1 MNKKFSTLVASVLLA
16 GAMGTVDAANYA
28 KFTKVPTAAEKVT
41 GKNYYQLTDN
51 SNKVLAML
59 PVSNGQYELKM
70 VATDD
75 ADATDLRYTLWQIVT
90 SGNAEAGYSYSFVNY
105 ATNMYLA
112 VSPNDAALLAKGG
125 TIAAPTANVKVGGNV
140 NVWKWVS
147 APDLNGGFANEHT
160 ALTSSF
166 GTARDSVVILS
177 AGTNAVGAV
186 KYAAKDFN
194 TTPTTGAL
202 SVIPADPAAIVL
214 GADDLNSMLWKGD
227 ATGKMK
233 LTFTDDVKGG
243 NPAAVNLFTKQAYKA
258 VPAVGFP
265 ANYTS
270 VAEDVTAS
278 AKWTLGYT
286 MDQNNAGELDNEYKD
301 MFEKEAAYY
310 NANAKAVFANAIK
323 ALLDKDEDGSTD
335 YHTAVW
341 GAYQGVGENVQGAAQ
356 GAEPLTLKDI
366 TDQIDKV
373 DLAKVKAIQNIT
385 GLDKVS
391 DEVLSSTLAAFKSA
405 LVSSL
410 SAHAF
415 NKGFNGVP
423 QTVYTE
429 LLGTDQEMDQI
440 IKAQDYA
447 AKVKEY
453 VTAEESAE
461 EAYEKAVATA
471 HTAFDKGA
479 AKHGWISLQANDLK
493 GDDATY
499 LAVDTSFLTKDAGAK
514 HLAFAVKNFKDK
526 NVRPNNEDR
535 TRMDLNGRFN
545 FQFVWHPASDSIV
558 IRTAGF
564 AKKADATPYWSMM
577 NAKENPNDLGMWR
590 ANIAAKGN
598 KYERTAISAKN
609 EGYELNLVKI
619 AVLADNH
626 REVTVGSS
634 EFTSE
639 KDVPVSTINTRISLN
654 AGSQYE
660 LATLPSGVYFFNLST
675 GVAAKK
681 YDNGKYYVAKFC
693 GNNTDYEAEETTQLY
708 GVAQDFGHM
717 PRTQWVV
724 VQNPGVA
731 GQQTVNIYNR
741 EFPTMKYE
749 NIQLYKGGDKKVFTM
764 FGFPTIS
771 VGDTLS
777 YALAAD
783 VKPLAGVLTDAYLG
797 YYKPNK
803 ENEFKLN
810 RMTMDYFSGIQL
822 GNFVDVAP
830 TANDTTVRVDVKGNK
845 ATFQLVPSA
854 DAKYGYEGSVAP
866 QLYRRYYT
874 IKVYDGNKLV
884 NDAKWI
890 ARDVANENTYKVT
903 ANAAEAVKF
912 YLKENNQIVTE
923 EGDTLCYHALVD
935 FDNAARVGVR
945 DGSLKFS
952 IEGVCS
958 EERVATFHVD
968 YDQSII
974 YRELKGNETTA
985 VAEGVEPFS
994 APCVANFFRARIA
1007 DKQYLFES
1015 ANQAQFNETGK
1026 GINFL
1031 GVRYEGGQF
1040 NDSTAMYVD
1049 TADVRNPYRP
1059 QYMLAVGTEIVAEGK
1074 YCPIHGFNAGCK
1086 EEHLLDVPAQVWG
1099 RYLINAQDSLNNA
1112 ANGADYQWEKQYTR
1126 LSFVHAMHTGD
1137 TLIVFKNGEYPLT
1150 NEGHKDYLKAM
1161 EWARAAAANTVT
1173 PNENDY
1179 VYVMNVKDR
1188 NGNNATKAFAQDYA
1202 NYKFMFRLV
1211 DDKDTRDF
1219 IIENHDNAW
1228 GLHNDT
1234 YTAAEN
1240 TGEYRAIK
1248 VQNGVPVIARF
1259 TSASEGMLNAEW
1271 WNIDERCTIP
1281 TANEGIEASEVSVV
1295 AANGAV
1301 IIKGAVGKNVV
1312 ITNVL
1317 GQTIANTVLS
1327 SDNATIAAPAGVVVV
1342 AVEGEAAVKA
1352 IVK

>member
-147 APDLNGGFANEHT
+147 APDLNGGFNGEHT

-233 LTFTDDVKGG
+233 LTFTKDVEGG
-243 NPAAVNLFTKQAYKA
+243 NPEAVNLFTKQAYRA

-265 ANYTS
+265 ANYGYVGDDKGWKVGIVSTTTTNPNEIDLSAYALVADQVIFAKQYDALVASLVKALGTGEAYTKSEDAYKKAMMALNEFHTNHIAGKTLSRVEWEKALNEFVPEQPLGEGEVGLAVYAALKSAYKTCVNNTVNLSTIAGNPIKASELTIATLVIKTNGSASDAWDAES
-270 VAEDVTAS
+270 VLKTKAETRKAEIKTAEDA
-278 AKWTLGYT
+278 L
-286 MDQNNAGELDNEYKD
+286 
-301 MFEKEAAYY
+301 
-310 NANAKAVFANAIK
+310 K
-323 ALLDKDEDGSTD
+323 ALASTE
-335 YHTAVW
+335 TSWREKMA
-341 GAYQGVGENVQGAAQ
+341 N
-356 GAEPLTLKDI
+356 
-366 TDQIDKV
+366 
-373 DLAKVKAIQNIT
+373 T
-385 GLDKVS
+385 GWV
-391 DEVLSSTLAAFKSA
+391 
-405 LVSSL
+405 
-410 SAHAF
+410 
-415 NKGFNGVP
+415 
-423 QTVYTE
+423 
-429 LLGTDQEMDQI
+429 
-440 IKAQDYA
+440 
-447 AKVKEY
+447 
-453 VTAEESAE
+453 
-461 EAYEKAVATA
+461 
-471 HTAFDKGA
+471 
-479 AKHGWISLQANDLK
+479 SLQANDET
-493 GDDATY
+493 DDSKKTY
-499 LAVDTSFLTKDAGAK
+499 LKVGTSFLTSAAGNK
-514 HLAFAVKNFKDK
+514 HLKMEHKTFADAM
-526 NVRPNNEDR
+526 PNAGVFNA
-535 TRMDLNGRFN
+535 TRQDLNGRYN
-545 FQFVWHPASDSIV
+545 FQFTWYPSQDSIV

-564 AKKADATPYWSMM
+564 AKKPENVANWEDMTSAT
-577 NAKENPNDLGMWR
+577 NPKDLGLWK
-590 ANIAAKGN
+590 AWGAASAYVDDNNKNYGNYQAIDASHDGAEQNI
-598 KYERTAISAKN
+598 I
-609 EGYELNLVKI
+609 KI

-634 EFTSE
+634 EYKAGAT
-639 KDVPVSTINTRISLN
+639 PVSTINTRISLN

-675 GVAAKK
+675 GVATKK

-783 VKPLAGVLTDAYLG
+783 VKPLAGVLTDSYLG
-797 YYKPNK
+797 YYKPED
-803 ENEFKLN
+803 ENQFKLN

-890 ARDVANENTYKVT
+890 AREEANENTYKVT
-903 ANAAEAVKF
+903 ANVAEAVKF

-1059 QYMLAVGTEIVAEGK
+1059 QYMLAVGVEKIAEGK
-1074 YCPIHGFNAGCK
+1074 WCPIHGTECK
-1086 EEHLLDVPAQVWG
+1086 DEHKIDVPAHVWG
-1099 RYLINAQDSLNNA
+1099 RYLINAQDSLANA
-1112 ANGADYQWEKQYTR
+1112 VNGAAYQWENQYTR
-1126 LSFVHAMHTGD
+1126 LAFVHAMHCND
-1137 TLIVFKNGEYPLT
+1137 TLVVFKNGKYPLT
-1150 NEGHKDYLKAM
+1150 SEGAKDFKTAV

-1219 IIENHDNAW
+1219 IIESHDNAW
-1228 GLHNDT
+1228 GLDNDT
-1234 YTAAEN
+1234 YTAGEN
-1240 TGEYRAIK
+1240 EDEYRAIK

-1259 TSASEGMLNAEW
+1259 ASASEGMLNAEW
-1271 WNIDERCTIP
+1271 WNIDERCTTP

-1301 IIKGAVGKNVV
+1301 IIKGAAGKNVV

>member
-16 GAMGTVDAANYA
+16 GAVGTVNAANYA
-28 KFTKVPTAAEKVT
+28 TYATNPTAAEEVVST
-41 GKNYYQLTDN
+41 NYYQLSDN
-51 SNKVLAML
+51 SNKVLAMV
-59 PVSNGQYELKM
+59 PNATGGYELKM
-70 VATDD
+70 VAT
-75 ADATDLRYTLWQIVT
+75 TDNEELRYTLWKIVT
-90 SGNAEAGYSYSFVNY
+90 SGNAEAGYSYAFVNY
-105 ATNMYLA
+105 ATNLYLA
-112 VSPNDAALLAKGG
+112 VNSNDATVLAKGG
-125 TIAAPTANVKVGGNV
+125 TIATPTGNVAVSGNV

-147 APDLNGGFANEHT
+147 APDLTGGFSNEHT
-160 ALTSSF
+160 TLTSSF
-166 GTARDSVVILS
+166 GTARDSVVILTTSNS
-177 AGTNAVGAV
+177 AVEAV
-186 KYAAKDFN
+186 KYAAKDYN
-194 TTPTTGAL
+194 TTPTTNVL
-202 SVIPADPAAIVL
+202 KVIPADPAAVVL
-214 GADDLNSMLWKGD
+214 GVDDLNSMLWKGD
-227 ATGKMK
+227 EKGKMK
-233 LTFTDDVKGG
+233 LTFTKDVEGG
-243 NPAAVNLFTKQAYKA
+243 DPEAVNLFTKQAYKA
-258 VPAVGFP
+258 VAAIGFP
-265 ANYTS
+265 AGYAYIDPTNKGWKYGITAAGTTGTAPVTDVQS
-270 VAEDVTAS
+270 YAQKYIAYVVATQQETA
-278 AKWTLGYT
+278 
-286 MDQNNAGELDNEYKD
+286 MNA
-301 MFEKEAAYY
+301 
-310 NANAKAVFANAIK
+310 
-323 ALLDKDEDGSTD
+323 
-335 YHTAVW
+335 
-341 GAYQGVGENVQGAAQ
+341 
-356 GAEPLTLKDI
+356 
-366 TDQIDKV
+366 
-373 DLAKVKAIQNIT
+373 VKAAMGT
-385 GLDKVS
+385 G
-391 DEVLSSTLAAFKSA
+391 A
-405 LVSSL
+405 
-410 SAHAF
+410 
-415 NKGFNGVP
+415 
-423 QTVYTE
+423 VYTAN
-429 LLGTDQEMDQI
+429 
-440 IKAQDYA
+440 K
-447 AKVKEY
+447 
-453 VTAEESAE
+453 S
-461 EAYEKAVATA
+461 AYEKAVGALNEFHTQVMTSKT
-471 HTAFDKGA
+471 TAFALSNSEFSKLLNEYVVTTISGFDANDAIYKALKSAYVSYVCNTVSAFGDIWSNASSSGVTVLCVGGSVSNAYA
-479 AKHGWISLQANDLK
+479 AEAALTAKLASLKSTTDVAKTALDADTTPATWKANMASTGWVSLQANYGESGTAKYLK
-493 GDDATY
+493 VGTE
-499 LAVDTSFLTKDAGAK
+499 FLTSKAGTK
-514 HLAFAVKNFKDK
+514 HLKMVQESFTDQMPHASVLNA
-526 NVRPNNEDR
+526 
-535 TRMDLNGRFN
+535 TRLDLNGRYN
-545 FQFVWHPASDSIV
+545 FQFTWFPAQDSIV

-564 AKKADATPYWSMM
+564 AMKPDDVANWTDMTPTTNPDDLGLWKASAA
-577 NAKENPNDLGMWR
+577 AKETTRGTLVSIDDAHKPF
-590 ANIAAKGN
+590 
-598 KYERTAISAKN
+598 EQ
-609 EGYELNLVKI
+609 NLIKI
-619 AVLADNH
+619 AVLADKH

-634 EFTSE
+634 EYVRGAT
-639 KDVPVSTINTRISLN
+639 PNSTINTRISLN

-660 LATLPSGVYFFNLST
+660 LTTLPSGVYFFNLST
-675 GVAAKK
+675 GLAAKK

-693 GNNTDYEAEETTQLY
+693 GSNGTDYEAEETTQLY

-724 VQNPGVA
+724 EQNPGVT

-783 VKPLAGVLTDAYLG
+783 VKPLAGVLTNAYLG
-797 YYKPNK
+797 YYKPED
-803 ENEFKLN
+803 ENQFKLN
-810 RMTMDYFSGIQL
+810 RMTMDYFSGIQI
-822 GNFVDVAP
+822 GNFVDVAS

-903 ANAAEAVKF
+903 ANANEAVKF

-935 FDNAARVGVR
+935 FDNTARVGVR

-985 VAEGVEPFS
+985 VAEGVEPFT

-1015 ANQAQFNETGK
+1015 AYQSQFNETDK

-1040 NDSTAMYVD
+1040 NDSTAIYVD
-1049 TADVRNPYRP
+1049 IADVRNPYRP
-1059 QYMLAVGTEIVAEGK
+1059 QYMLAVGTEIVAKGK
-1074 YCPIHGFNAGCK
+1074 YCPIHGFNADCK

-1112 ANGADYQWEKQYTR
+1112 VNGADYQWEKQYTR

-1188 NGNNATKAFAQDYA
+1188 NGNNATKAFVQDYA

-1219 IIENHDNAW
+1219 IIESHDNAW

-1240 TGEYRAIK
+1240 AGEYRAIK

-1271 WNIDERCTIP
+1271 WNIDERCTTP

-1295 AANGAV
+1295 SANGAV
-1301 IIKGAVGKNVV
+1301 IVKGAAGKNVV

-1327 SDNATIAAPAGVVVV
+1327 SDEAQIAVSAGVVVV

>member
-28 KFTKVPTAAEKVT
+28 KFTTAPTVAEVVKA
-41 GKNYYQLTDN
+41 GNFYQLETATAGT
-51 SNKVLAML
+51 VLGMFFNATT
-59 PVSNGQYELKM
+59 SQYELKT
-70 VATDD
+70 VAANGSSTDE
-75 ADATDLRYTLWQIVT
+75 LRSTLWTIMSQE
-90 SGNAEAGYSYSFVNY
+90 NAEGGYSYVFVNY
-105 ATNMYLA
+105 ASGLQLA
-112 VSPNDAALLAKGG
+112 INSQGAAVVKHPETAGNI
-125 TIAAPTANVKVGGNV
+125 TAPTANITAGGDV
-140 NVWKWVS
+140 AVWKWVP
-147 APDLNGGFANEHT
+147 APDPVSKSFAEVT
-160 ALTSSF
+160 LSAAF
-166 GTARDSVVILS
+166 GEKRDSVLVLTT
-177 AGTNAVGAV
+177 AGNFVGAE
-186 KYAAKDFN
+186 KYALKN
-194 TTPTTGAL
+194 Q
-202 SVIPADPAAIVL
+202 PANIATSTNLLKVKPASPAAVL
-214 GADDLNSMLWKGD
+214 LGVDDLNSMLWKGD
-227 ATGKMK
+227 ATNGKMK
-233 LTFTDDVKGG
+233 LTFTKDVEGG
-243 NPAAVNLFTKQAYKA
+243 NPEAVNLFTNQAYKA
-258 VPAVGFP
+258 VAAVGYPFNNYAVP
-265 ANYTS
+265 TTGTITAAALTTTALAAYEQAQYEATLAQAVRAALGTTDAKVVANAPIALSFAQALSAVATTDIDAMVTAIKS
-270 VAEDVTAS
+270 VANTDVNDAAKTAVEEAVRAAVLAYINTESNRGDGAAATILGEAVSGTTTGVVNVVSAASVTTVATADAAVKTYTDDVTAK
-278 AKWTLGYT
+278 ATP
-286 MDQNNAGELDNEYKD
+286 AAA
-301 MFEKEAAYY
+301 EKASVAT
-310 NANAKAVFANAIK
+310 VNAI
-323 ALLDKDEDGSTD
+323 
-335 YHTAVW
+335 TA
-341 GAYQGVGENVQGAAQ
+341 N
-356 GAEPLTLKDI
+356 
-366 TDQIDKV
+366 
-373 DLAKVKAIQNIT
+373 
-385 GLDKVS
+385 
-391 DEVLSSTLAAFKSA
+391 
-405 LVSSL
+405 
-410 SAHAF
+410 
-415 NKGFNGVP
+415 
-423 QTVYTE
+423 
-429 LLGTDQEMDQI
+429 
-440 IKAQDYA
+440 
-447 AKVKEY
+447 
-453 VTAEESAE
+453 
-461 EAYEKAVATA
+461 
-471 HTAFDKGA
+471 
-479 AKHGWISLQANDLK
+479 GWISLKA
-493 GDDATY
+493 DDGKY
-499 LAVDTSFLTKDAGAK
+499 LMLDTAYLTSDAGNK
-514 HLAFAVKNFKDK
+514 HLKFNLKQFADIKENSEGVYLDPTNK
-526 NVRPNNEDR
+526 
-535 TRMDLNGRFN
+535 TRLDLAGRYN
-545 FQFVWHPASDSIV
+545 FQFVWFPAQDSIS
-558 IRTAGF
+558 IRTAGY
-564 AKKADATPYWSMM
+564 AKLEDDDNATKPKYFRDLVLTAGTNYSAPKATDHTAASATG
-577 NAKENPNDLGMWR
+577 NAEQ
-590 ANIAAKGN
+590 
-598 KYERTAISAKN
+598 
-609 EGYELNLVKI
+609 NLVKI
-619 AVLADNH
+619 AVLANNH
-626 REVTVGSS
+626 REVTVGNS
-634 EFTSE
+634 EFAAE
-639 KDVPVSTINTRISLN
+639 NNYTINTKITLN
-654 AGSQYE
+654 ASSQYE
-660 LATLPSGVYFFNLST
+660 LTTLPSGVYFFNLST
-675 GVAAKK
+675 ELASRK
-681 YDNGKYYVAKFC
+681 YDAGKYYVVKFC
-693 GNNTDYEAEETTQLY
+693 GNNEDYEAEETTQLY

-724 VQNPGVA
+724 KQNPGVN

-741 EFPTMKYE
+741 EFPAQKYE
-749 NIQLYKGGDKKVFTM
+749 NIQLFKGGDKKVFAQ
-764 FGFPTIS
+764 FGIAT
-771 VGDTLS
+771 GDTLS
-777 YALAAD
+777 YALAAE
-783 VKPLAGVLTDAYLG
+783 VKPLAGVLTNAYLG
-797 YYKPNK
+797 YYKPED
-803 ENEFKLN
+803 ENQFKLN
-810 RMTMDYFSGIQL
+810 RMTMDYFSGIQI

-903 ANAAEAVKF
+903 ANANEAVKF

-923 EGDTLCYHALVD
+923 EGDTICYHALVD
-935 FDNAARVGVR
+935 FDNSARVGVR

-1015 ANQAQFNETGK
+1015 AYQSQFNETDK

-1040 NDSTAMYVD
+1040 NDSTAIYVD

-1112 ANGADYQWEKQYTR
+1112 VNGADYQWEKQYTR

-1219 IIENHDNAW
+1219 IIESHDNAW

-1240 TGEYRAIK
+1240 AGEYRAIK

-1271 WNIDERCTIP
+1271 WNIDERCTTP

-1295 AANGAV
+1295 SANGAV
-1301 IIKGAVGKNVV
+1301 IVKGAAGKNVV

-1327 SDNATIAAPAGVVVV
+1327 SDNAEIATPAGVVVV

>member
-16 GAMGTVDAANYA
+16 GAMGTVDAADYA
-28 KFTKVPTAAEKVT
+28 MFTTAPTAAEVVKA
-41 GKNYYQLTDN
+41 GNFYQLETATAGT
-51 SNKVLAML
+51 VLGMFR
-59 PVSNGQYELKM
+59 NTTTNQYELRT
-70 VATDD
+70 VAAASGSTDE
-75 ADATDLRYTLWQIVT
+75 LRSTLWTIMSQE
-90 SGNAEAGYSYSFVNY
+90 NAEGGYSYVFVNY
-105 ATNMYLA
+105 ASGLQLA
-112 VSPNDAALLAKGG
+112 INSQGAAVVKHPTTAG
-125 TIAAPTANVKVGGNV
+125 TISAPTANITVGGDV
-140 NVWKWVS
+140 AVWKWVS
-147 APDLNGGFANEHT
+147 APDPI
-160 ALTSSF
+160 SKSF
-166 GTARDSVVILS
+166 TETTLSAAFGEKRDSVLVLTAA
-177 AGTNAVGAV
+177 AGGFVGAE
-186 KYAAKDFN
+186 KYALKNLPTDV
-194 TTPTTGAL
+194 TTSTNYL
-202 SVIPADPAAIVL
+202 KIKPASPAAVL
-214 GADDLNSMLWKGD
+214 LGVDDLNSMLWKGD

-233 LTFTDDVKGG
+233 LTFTKDVEGG
-243 NPAAVNLFTKQAYKA
+243 NPEAVNLFTNQAYKA
-258 VPAVGFP
+258 VAAVGYPFNNYDVP
-265 ANYTS
+265 ATGAISATALTTTDLVAYENAQHLATLAQAVRAALGTTDAEVAANAPIALAFAQALGAVTTTDIATVVSGIEGVSNIEADEDKVAVEEAVRAAVLAYINTESYRGDAAAATILGEAVSTSTTGVANVISAASVTTVATADAAVKTYTD
-270 VAEDVTAS
+270 DVTA
-278 AKWTLGYT
+278 K
-286 MDQNNAGELDNEYKD
+286 
-301 MFEKEAAYY
+301 AA
-310 NANAKAVFANAIK
+310 
-323 ALLDKDEDGSTD
+323 
-335 YHTAVW
+335 
-341 GAYQGVGENVQGAAQ
+341 
-356 GAEPLTLKDI
+356 
-366 TDQIDKV
+366 
-373 DLAKVKAIQNIT
+373 
-385 GLDKVS
+385 
-391 DEVLSSTLAAFKSA
+391 LAAAEKTSTA
-405 LVSSL
+405 
-410 SAHAF
+410 
-415 NKGFNGVP
+415 
-423 QTVYTE
+423 TV
-429 LLGTDQEMDQI
+429 DAI
-440 IKAQDYA
+440 A
-447 AKVKEY
+447 AN
-453 VTAEESAE
+453 
-461 EAYEKAVATA
+461 
-471 HTAFDKGA
+471 
-479 AKHGWISLQANDLK
+479 GWISLKADDGKYLMLDTAYLTSQAGNKHLK
-493 GDDATY
+493 FSLKQFADINENSNGGY
-499 LAVDTSFLTKDAGAK
+499 LAPTNKTRLDLAG
-514 HLAFAVKNFKDK
+514 
-526 NVRPNNEDR
+526 RY
-535 TRMDLNGRFN
+535 N
-545 FQFVWHPASDSIV
+545 FQFVWFPAQDSIS
-558 IRTAGF
+558 IRTAGY
-564 AKKADATPYWSMM
+564 AKLEDDDNTTKPAYFRDLVLTAGTNYKAPTITNHAAASATG
-577 NAKENPNDLGMWR
+577 NAEQ
-590 ANIAAKGN
+590 
-598 KYERTAISAKN
+598 
-609 EGYELNLVKI
+609 NLVKI
-619 AVLADNH
+619 AVLTNNH
-626 REVTVGSS
+626 REVTVGNS
-634 EFTSE
+634 EFAAE
-639 KDVPVSTINTRISLN
+639 NNYTINTKITLN

-660 LATLPSGVYFFNLST
+660 LTTLPSGVYFFNLST

-693 GNNTDYEAEETTQLY
+693 GNNNNTDYEAEETTQLY

-783 VKPLAGVLTDAYLG
+783 VKPLAGVLTDSYLG
-797 YYKPNK
+797 YYKPED
-803 ENEFKLN
+803 ENQFKLN

-890 ARDVANENTYKVT
+890 ARDEANENTYKVT

-1059 QYMLAVGTEIVAEGK
+1059 QYMLAVGVEKIAEGK
-1074 YCPIHGFNAGCK
+1074 WCPIHGTECK
-1086 EEHLLDVPAQVWG
+1086 DEHKIDVPAHVWG
-1099 RYLINAQDSLNNA
+1099 RYLINAQDSLANA
-1112 ANGADYQWEKQYTR
+1112 VNGAAYQWENQYTR
-1126 LSFVHAMHTGD
+1126 LAFVHAMHCND
-1137 TLIVFKNGEYPLT
+1137 TLVVFKNGKYPLT
-1150 NEGHKDYLKAM
+1150 SEGAKDFKTAV

-1219 IIENHDNAW
+1219 IIESHDNAW
-1228 GLHNDT
+1228 GLDNDT
-1234 YTAAEN
+1234 YTAGEN
-1240 TGEYRAIK
+1240 ENEYRAIK

-1259 TSASEGMLNAEW
+1259 ASASEGMLNAEW
-1271 WNIDERCTIP
+1271 WNIDERCTTP

-1301 IIKGAVGKNVV
+1301 IIKGAAGKNVV

>member
-1 MNKKFSTLVASVLLA
+1 MNKKFSTLVASVLLV

-28 KFTKVPTAAEKVT
+28 KFTTAPAAAEVVKA
-41 GKNYYQLTDN
+41 GNFYQLETATPGT
-51 SNKVLAML
+51 VLGMFFNTAT
-59 PVSNGQYELKM
+59 SQYELKT
-70 VATDD
+70 VAAGGSDE
-75 ADATDLRYTLWQIVT
+75 LRSTLWTIMSQE
-90 SGNAEAGYSYSFVNY
+90 NAEGGYSYVFVNY
-105 ATNMYLA
+105 ASGLQLA
-112 VSPNDAALLAKGG
+112 INSQGAAVVKHPETAGNI
-125 TIAAPTANVKVGGNV
+125 TAPIANITVGGDV
-140 NVWKWVS
+140 AVWKWVP
-147 APDLNGGFANEHT
+147 APDPVSKSFAEVT
-160 ALTSSF
+160 LSAAF
-166 GTARDSVVILS
+166 GEKRDSVLVLTT
-177 AGTNAVGAV
+177 AGNFVGAE
-186 KYAAKDFN
+186 KYALKN
-194 TTPTTGAL
+194 Q
-202 SVIPADPAAIVL
+202 PANIATSTNLLKVKPASPAAVL
-214 GADDLNSMLWKGD
+214 LGVDDLNSMLWKGD
-227 ATGKMK
+227 ATNGKMK
-233 LTFTDDVKGG
+233 LTFTKDVEGG
-243 NPAAVNLFTKQAYKA
+243 NPEAVNLFTNQAYKA
-258 VPAVGFP
+258 EAAVGYPFNNYVVPATGTITATTLTTTALAAYEQAQYEATLAQAVRAALGTTDAKVLANAPIALAFAQSLAGVTTADIDAMMTAIKNAP
-265 ANYTS
+265 NLKSSDDEKAVEEAVRAAVLAYINTESNRGNAAAAAILAEAVSAGATGVVNVVSDPTVITVVAADAAVKNYT
-270 VAEDVTAS
+270 D
-278 AKWTLGYT
+278 
-286 MDQNNAGELDNEYKD
+286 
-301 MFEKEAAYY
+301 
-310 NANAKAVFANAIK
+310 
-323 ALLDKDEDGSTD
+323 
-335 YHTAVW
+335 
-341 GAYQGVGENVQGAAQ
+341 
-356 GAEPLTLKDI
+356 
-366 TDQIDKV
+366 
-373 DLAKVKAIQNIT
+373 
-385 GLDKVS
+385 
-391 DEVLSSTLAAFKSA
+391 
-405 LVSSL
+405 
-410 SAHAF
+410 
-415 NKGFNGVP
+415 
-423 QTVYTE
+423 
-429 LLGTDQEMDQI
+429 
-440 IKAQDYA
+440 
-447 AKVKEY
+447 
-453 VTAEESAE
+453 
-461 EAYEKAVATA
+461 AVATA
-471 HTAFDKGA
+471 AAAVPAENTTNAASVAANGWVSLKADDGKYLMLDTA
-479 AKHGWISLQANDLK
+479 
-493 GDDATY
+493 Y
-499 LAVDTSFLTKDAGAK
+499 LTSDAGNK
-514 HLAFAVKNFKDK
+514 HLKFSLKQFADIKENSEGVYLDPTNK
-526 NVRPNNEDR
+526 
-535 TRMDLNGRFN
+535 TRLDLAGRYN
-545 FQFVWHPASDSIV
+545 FQFVWFPAQDSIS
-558 IRTAGF
+558 IRTAGY
-564 AKKADATPYWSMM
+564 AKLEDDD
-577 NAKENPNDLGMWR
+577 N
-590 ANIAAKGN
+590 AAKPEYFRDLVLTTGTNYKAPAATNHANNYVTGN
-598 KYERTAISAKN
+598 AEQ
-609 EGYELNLVKI
+609 NLVKI
-619 AVLADNH
+619 AVLANNH
-626 REVTVGSS
+626 REVTVGNS
-634 EFTSE
+634 EFAAE
-639 KDVPVSTINTRISLN
+639 NNYTINTKITLN
-654 AGSQYE
+654 ASSQYE
-660 LATLPSGVYFFNLST
+660 LTTLPSGVYFFNLST
-675 GVAAKK
+675 ELASRK
-681 YDNGKYYVAKFC
+681 YDAGKYYVVKFC
-693 GNNTDYEAEETTQLY
+693 GDNVDYEAEETTQLY

-724 VQNPGVA
+724 KQNPGVN

-741 EFPTMKYE
+741 EFPAQKYE
-749 NIQLYKGGDKKVFTM
+749 NIQLFKGGDKKIFAP
-764 FGFPTIS
+764 FGIAI
-771 VGDTLS
+771 GDTLS
-777 YALAAD
+777 YAPAAD
-783 VKPLAGVLTDAYLG
+783 VKPLAGILTNEYLG
-797 YYKPNK
+797 YYMPEN

-810 RMTMDYFSGIQL
+810 RMTMDYFSGIQI
-822 GNFVDVAP
+822 GNFVDVAS

-845 ATFQLVPSA
+845 ATFQLVPSE

-874 IKVYDGNKLV
+874 IKVYDSNKLV

-903 ANAAEAVKF
+903 ADADEAVKF

-935 FDNAARVGVR
+935 FDNTARVGVR

-958 EERVATFHVD
+958 EERVATFHVG
-968 YDQSII
+968 YDESII

-994 APCVANFFRARIA
+994 APCVANFFRARIT

-1040 NDSTAMYVD
+1040 NDSTAIYVD

-1112 ANGADYQWEKQYTR
+1112 VNGADYQWEKQYTR

-1188 NGNNATKAFAQDYA
+1188 NGDNATEAFAQDYA

-1240 TGEYRAIK
+1240 AGEYRAIK

-1271 WNIDERCTIP
+1271 WNIDERCTTP

-1295 AANGAV
+1295 SANGAV
-1301 IIKGAVGKNVV
+1301 IVKGAAGKNVV

-1327 SDNATIAAPAGVVVV
+1327 SDNAEIATPAGVVVV